1 MSKSREEGARS
12 HLREIFSGALELTGG
27 FDRRG
32 NITEWFRAQKG
43 ESDQPRIEFQS
54 YHCSLDF
61 SEPYFLI
68 CKMGTISEPTLRVE
82 VRRSIV

>member
-1 MSKSREEGARS
+1 MAEESMQDEKRESQKALWAWKMSKSREEGARS

-43 ESDQPRIEFQS
+43 ESDQPRIKFQS
-54 YHCSLDF
+54 YHLL
-61 SEPYFLI
+61 P
-68 CKMGTISEPTLRVE
+68 
-82 VRRSIV
+82 